1 MTQSYQYPVLA
12 ADLIKLRHNLGAL
25 VSACHARGVSVAAVT
40 KVVCAHESFVRLVE
54 ESGADL
60 FADSRLEN
68 LSRIRTEKP
77 RMLLRV
83 AAACEVDA
91 VVRVAD
97 ISLQSE
103 VETIRLL
110 DAAAARAEKT
120 HRVVLMID
128 LGDLREGLYFSDYD
142 AIERSAREA
151 AELRSIELVGVGTN
165 LTCFGAIL
173 PDEQNLGALVDIA
186 RRLRNA
192 LGLELPIVSGGNSST
207 VGLLLAGGV
216 PKGVTNL
223 RLGESILLGNDTAA
237 LTVLPGLYGDAF
249 TLRAQLVE
257 VQQKPA
263 APVGTSGAN
272 AFGERVTFPKTLGT
286 MLRGILAIGRQDVD
300 EAGLVPRDACVR
312 ILGASSD
319 HLLVDLSDA
328 TRYRVGD
335 VLEFSVSYGALLRLS
350 TSPYVAKV
358 YC

>member
-1 MTQSYQYPVLA
+1 MTRDCKYPLLA
-12 ADLIKLRHNLGAL
+12 ADLNKLRHNLDAL

-40 KVVCAHESFVRLVE
+40 KVVCAHEAFVRLVE

-68 LSRIRTEKP
+68 LARIQTEKQ

-83 AAACEVDA
+83 AAACEADA
-91 VVRVAD
+91 VVRTAD

-103 VETIRLL
+103 ITTIRLL
-110 DAAAARAEKT
+110 DAAAGRAGKT
-120 HRVVLMID
+120 HQVVLMID
-128 LGDLREGLYFSDYD
+128 LGDLREGLYVADYD
-142 AIERSAREA
+142 AIERTAREA
-151 AELRSIELVGVGTN
+151 AGLKSIELIGVGAN

-173 PDEQNLGALVDIA
+173 PDEQNLGALVDVA
-186 RRLRNA
+186 RRLRSA

-216 PKGVTNL
+216 PDGITNL

-257 VQQKPA
+257 VQEKPA

-272 AFGERVTFPKTLGT
+272 AFGERVTFPKTGGT

-300 EAGLVPRDACVR
+300 ETGLFPRDLRVR
-312 ILGASSD
+312 VIGASSD
-319 HLLVDLSDA
+319 HLLVDLSHVPH
-328 TRYRVGD
+328 YRVGD

-350 TSPYVAKV
+350 TSPYVEKV
-358 YC
+358 YR